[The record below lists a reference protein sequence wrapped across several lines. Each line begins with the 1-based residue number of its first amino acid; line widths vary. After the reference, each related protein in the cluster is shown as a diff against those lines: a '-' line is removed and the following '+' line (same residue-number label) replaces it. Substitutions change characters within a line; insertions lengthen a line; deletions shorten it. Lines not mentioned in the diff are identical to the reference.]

1 MKIKE
6 TNKIKKGKV
15 WEINRIVIDVPDNFD
30 NEKKQRALSRANDSR
45 DKKRDKE
52 K

>member
-6 TNKIKKGKV
+6 TDKNKKGKV
-15 WEINRIVIDVPDNFD
+15 WKISRIVVDVPDNFD
-30 NEKKQRALSRANDSR
+30 NEKKQKALSRATAN
-45 DKKRDKE
+45 RDKE